1 MKHKVIKKFLDV
13 GFFEKLKNIIMGPE
27 FPWRKRDES
36 TGWDHT
42 YFSYCFFN
50 SYDSKSDLY
59 QPFIIPILQKLKVN
73 APIQVRANMLINKL
87 FKTSSWHVDYD
98 YKCKTAILYLND
110 CDGGTELQ
118 INNKTIFVKA
128 EANKI
133 VIFDTDIKHRALT
146 SKNEP
151 VRFIINFNYFKEG

>member
-1 MKHKVIKKFLDV
+1 
-13 GFFEKLKNIIMGPE
+13 
-27 FPWRKRDES
+27 
-36 TGWDHT
+36 
-42 YFSYCFFN
+42 
-50 SYDSKSDLY
+50 
-59 QPFIIPILQKLKVN
+59 
-73 APIQVRANMLINKL
+73 MLINKL